1 MLKKKNMSPIFWT
14 VTCTIY
20 RPDWTCPNKNIK
32 MPIYVEL
39 GMLITS
45 YFVIKNS
52 WIVSANC

>member
-1 MLKKKNMSPIFWT
+1 MSPIFWT
-14 VTCTIY
+14 VTCAIY
-20 RPDWTCPNKNIK
+20 RPDRACPNKNIK

>member
-1 MLKKKNMSPIFWT
+1 MSPIFWT
-14 VTCTIY
+14 VTCAIY
-20 RPDWTCPNKNIK
+20 RPDWACPNKNIK